1 MKKILKSLLML
12 ALACCLT
19 VGCAFAEEPHI
30 PEPIPAEL
38 LPQMIKVTFP
48 EGEDFVPAEKPTNNY
63 LPNPAGFSE
72 DGMRYHDDTID
83 VQAYMIRV
91 YDTPCAVM
99 FVQIADPDQF
109 RTELAKPYP
118 QKATMRI
125 DTMSK
130 RVHSIASVNGDWF
143 TYHNEGII
151 WRNGEQLR
159 NRPIPEDDGLVVD
172 TNGDLHIMRPM
183 VEEEY
188 AKLEVPIMHAFAFGP
203 ALVRDGEVLE
213 IIRELTFKQRMGIGQ
228 IAPLTYVFVA
238 ADGPDQPDSV
248 GLSVPQLAQLMHDLG
263 AHTAYNLDGGQSTS
277 MMMYQTKINGQAPK
291 TFRAI
296 GDIIYF
302 VTGIPGEAE

>member
-12 ALACCLT
+12 AMACCLM
-19 VGCAFAEEPHI
+19 VGCAFAEESHI

-48 EGEDFVPAEKPTNNY
+48 EGEDFVPAEKPINNY

-130 RVHSIASVNGDWF
+130 QVNSVASVNGDWF

-188 AKLEVPIMHAFAFGP
+188 AKLEAPIMHAFAFGP

-213 IIRELTFKQRMGIGQ
+213 IVREVTFKQRMGIGQ

>member
-12 ALACCLT
+12 AMACCMM
-19 VGCAFAEEPHI
+19 VGCAFAEESHI

-48 EGEDFVPAEKPTNNY
+48 EGEDFVPAEKPINNY

-130 RVHSIASVNGDWF
+130 QVHSVASVNGDWF

-213 IIRELTFKQRMGIGQ
+213 IIREVTFKQRMGIGQ

>member
-1 MKKILKSLLML
+1 MKNRVLLMILLVL
-12 ALACCLT
+12 AACLLI
-19 VGCAFAEEPHI
+19 GCAAAEEVHI

-38 LPQMIKVTFP
+38 LPQLVPVTFP
-48 EGEDFVPAEKPTNNY
+48 EGDDFVRPAKPKDNY
-63 LPNPAGFSE
+63 IPNPAGFSE
-72 DGMRYHDDTID
+72 DGMHYHDDSID
-83 VQAYMIRV
+83 VQAHMIRV

-109 RTELAKPYP
+109 CTELAKPYP

-125 DTMSK
+125 DTMQK
-130 RVHSIASVNGDWF
+130 RVHAVAAVNGDWF
-143 TYHNEGII
+143 TYHNYGIVY
-151 WRNGEQLR
+151 RDGELLR
-159 NRPIPEDDGLVVD
+159 NRAIPEDDGLVVD
-172 TNGDLHIMRPM
+172 VNGDLHIIRPM

-188 AKLEVPIMHAFAFGP
+188 AKLEVPIMHSFAFGP

-213 IIRELTFKQRMGIGQ
+213 IIREVTFKQRMGIGQ
-228 IAPLTYVFVA
+228 IAPLTYVLVA

-277 MMMYQTKINGQAPK
+277 MMMYDTKINGQAPK

-302 VTGIPGEAE
+302 ATAVPSEAE

>member
-1 MKKILKSLLML
+1 MKMKRLAICLML
-12 ALACCLT
+12 LACCLLA
-19 VGCAFAEEPHI
+19 GMAAAEEEHI

-48 EGEDFVPAEKPTNNY
+48 EGEDFVPAEKAKDNY

-72 DGMRYHDDTID
+72 GGMRYSDDTID

-99 FVQIADPDQF
+99 FVQLSDPDQF

-130 RVHSIASVNGDWF
+130 RVNAVASVNGDWF
-143 TYHNEGII
+143 TYHGEGIVY
-151 WRNGEQLR
+151 RNGELLR

-172 TNGDLHIMRPM
+172 VNGDLHIMRPM

-188 AKLEVPIMHAFAFGP
+188 AKLEVPIMHSFAFGP
-203 ALVRDGEVLE
+203 ALVKDGEVLE
-213 IIRELTFKQRMGIGQ
+213 IIREVTFKQRMGIGQ

-302 VTGIPGEAE
+302 VTAQPSEGE